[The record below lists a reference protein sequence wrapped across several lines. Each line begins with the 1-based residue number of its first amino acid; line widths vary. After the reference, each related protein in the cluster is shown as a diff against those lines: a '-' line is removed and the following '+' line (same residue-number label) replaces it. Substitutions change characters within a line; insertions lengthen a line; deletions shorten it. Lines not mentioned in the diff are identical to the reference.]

1 MNVPLNLS
9 SGSGG
14 RKQFNIAPEFA
25 NSPYLTKPIGIHHE
39 KQRRSGS
46 PATETHKA
54 TSTTRKDKQQGDT
67 RSLAEVSSK
76 RDSDVESLASLKS
89 HHTARSQRTQQ
100 SFRSVVNTTRRSVGG
115 GVANKSFLL
124 PREMDKLLREFRQKN
139 SNHSILAQA
148 AVQTKHQDDDDSSTI
163 ASDFV
168 ECLDDKGIYIHAR
181 KDPSV
186 VGVLFSGPLFAELAF
201 RNSSK
206 DRSGGPIGPMLI
218 LPPVD
223 CRTNDKNRSASGDL
237 SDLDSLQSGTESR
250 RRR

>member
-14 RKQFNIAPEFA
+14 RKQFNIALEFA

-46 PATETHKA
+46 PTTGSPKA

-67 RSLAEVSSK
+67 QSLAEVPSK

-89 HHTARSQRTQQ
+89 HHTARSQKTQQ
-100 SFRSVVNTTRRSVGG
+100 SFRSVVNTTRKSLGG
-115 GVANKSFLL
+115 GAASKSFLL

-139 SNHSILAQA
+139 SSHSILAQA
-148 AVQTKHQDDDDSSTI
+148 AVQTNDDDSSTI
-163 ASDFV
+163 ASDFA
-168 ECLDDKGIYIHAR
+168 ECLDDKGIYGHAR

-186 VGVLFSGPLFAELAF
+186 VDVLFSGPLFAELAF
-201 RNSSK
+201 RNVTK
-206 DRSGGPIGPMLI
+206 DHSGGPIGPMLV
-218 LPPVD
+218 LPPLD
-223 CRTNDKNRSASGDL
+223 SRTNKNRSTSGDL
-237 SDLDSLQSGTESR
+237 SDLDSLHSITESR

>member
-25 NSPYLTKPIGIHHE
+25 NSPYLTKPIGIHNE

-46 PATETHKA
+46 PTTETPKA
-54 TSTTRKDKQQGDT
+54 TSTTRKDKQQADT

-100 SFRSVVNTTRRSVGG
+100 SFRSVVSTTRRSVGG
-115 GVANKSFLL
+115 GAANKSFLL

-148 AVQTKHQDDDDSSTI
+148 LVQTNHLDDDDSSTI
-163 ASDFV
+163 ASDFA
-168 ECLDDKGIYIHAR
+168 ECLDDKGMYAR

-186 VGVLFSGPLFAELAF
+186 VDVLFSGPLFAELAF
-201 RNSSK
+201 RNATK
-206 DRSGGPIGPMLI
+206 DRSGGPMLI
-218 LPPVD
+218 LPPLD
-223 CRTNDKNRSASGDL
+223 SRADKNRSASGDL
-237 SDLDSLQSGTESR
+237 SDLDSLQSGPKSR

>member
-67 RSLAEVSSK
+67 QSLAEVSSK

-89 HHTARSQRTQQ
+89 HHTARSQKTQQ
-100 SFRSVVNTTRRSVGG
+100 SFRSVVNTTRRSLGG
-115 GVANKSFLL
+115 AANKSFLL

-163 ASDFV
+163 ASDFA
-168 ECLDDKGIYIHAR
+168 ECLDDKGMYVHVC

-186 VGVLFSGPLFAELAF
+186 VDALFSGPLFAELAF

-218 LPPVD
+218 LPPLES
-223 CRTNDKNRSASGDL
+223 RTDDKNRSASGDL

>member
-25 NSPYLTKPIGIHHE
+25 NSPYLTKPIGIHYE

-46 PATETHKA
+46 PTTETPKA

-100 SFRSVVNTTRRSVGG
+100 SFRSVVNTTRRSAGG

-148 AVQTKHQDDDDSSTI
+148 MVQTNHHDDDDSSTI
-163 ASDFV
+163 ASDFA
-168 ECLDDKGIYIHAR
+168 ECLDDKGVYIHAR
-181 KDPSV
+181 KDPSLV
-186 VGVLFSGPLFAELAF
+186 DLLFSGPLFAELAF
-201 RNSSK
+201 RNATK
-206 DRSGGPIGPMLI
+206 DRSGGSIGPMLI
-218 LPPVD
+218 LPPLD
-223 CRTNDKNRSASGDL
+223 SRADKNRSASGDL
-237 SDLDSLQSGTESR
+237 SDLDSLQSGTKSR